1 MCEGSRS
8 RGENGTCTTTT
19 RILHG
24 DYGHV
29 NGDDGRVHDDYQTP
43 PKVLVAGHRRVSGT
57 RMSWGPYL
65 RGRTT
70 QHDTVRAA
78 VAIGQ

>member
-1 MCEGSRS
+1 MHDDYGKVHDDY
-8 RGENGTCTTTT
+8 GHV
-19 RILHG
+19 HG
-24 DYGHV
+24 DYGHAH
-29 NGDDGRVHDDYQTP
+29 GDYENLHDDYQTHQ
-43 PKVLVAGHRRVSGT
+43 KALVAGLRRVSGMCT
-57 RMSWGPYL
+57 SWVPYL